1 MFMGQSRRKCV
12 SFLAAFVGV
21 LGFVGLASPAYA
33 DTTYLDSSG
42 VTNIIGA
49 SGTADRGNL
58 VTVPTTVTVNQA
70 KVAFNYN
77 TGNTSSTLSFYSGS
91 GGAVGS
97 LLGTLTYASMVRG
110 SGNNFPDVVTYS
122 GSAIT
127 IPAGTVWI
135 ISNST
140 GSNQLVG
147 TGVITGSW
155 TFSTAANAGVFGFGA
170 PYNYYNPSFFLVV
183 SVSSVTPS
191 VNSGTAVVLPPDIL
205 QSVGLPASGNCVGID
220 DKDLNWA
227 GATSGGWTASWAQ
240 WMNAGKGG
248 AVCSRFLAFSPTTNT
263 WFTRK

>member
-1 MFMGQSRRKCV
+1 MGQSRSKCV

-33 DTTYLDSSG
+33 DSTYLDSSG
-42 VTNIIGA
+42 VTNILGS

-97 LLGTLTYASMVRG
+97 LLGTLTYASLVRG
-110 SGNNFPDVVTYS
+110 SLNVAPDVVTYA
-122 GSAIT
+122 GNAIT

-135 ISNST
+135 ISSSPGTNTLLGSGVGAT
-140 GSNQLVG
+140 G
-147 TGVITGSW
+147 TW
-155 TFSTAANAGVFGFGA
+155 TFSTAANAGLSGFGP
-170 PYNYYNPSFFLVV
+170 PYNYYTPSYFVVV